1 MMFFVDLA
9 NPANSLHRMLVTD
22 MTAQC
27 ITGIRRLYNDPSLI
41 DDLNGALDKAFLCRF
56 GVNDKVLG
64 HETGVIA
71 P

>member
-22 MTAQC
+22 MAAQC
-27 ITGIRRLYNDPSLI
+27 ITGIRRVYDEPSLV
-41 DDLNGALDKAFLCRF
+41 DDLNGTLDEAFLCRF
-56 GVNDKVLG
+56 RVNDKVLG
-64 HETGVIA
+64 HETEVIA